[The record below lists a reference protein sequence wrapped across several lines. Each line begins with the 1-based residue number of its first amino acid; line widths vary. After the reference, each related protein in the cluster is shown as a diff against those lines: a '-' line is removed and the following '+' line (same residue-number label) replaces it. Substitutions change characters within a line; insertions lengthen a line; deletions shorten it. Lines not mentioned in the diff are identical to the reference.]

1 MRVEQMLIW
10 QEKPRIRFV
19 KTLTSTSLSPFF
31 KTNFKEQER
40 DDGRPGTSVGLAP
53 TRYAPFQ

>member
-19 KTLTSTSLSPFF
+19 KKLTSTSLSPFF

-40 DDGRPGTSVGLAP
+40 DDGRPGTSVGSG
-53 TRYAPFQ
+53 RH

>member
-1 MRVEQMLIW
+1 MGVEQMLIW

-19 KTLTSTSLSPFF
+19 KTLTSISLSPFL

-40 DDGRPGTSVGLAP
+40 RNEVNAP
-53 TRYAPFQ
+53 DQDHC